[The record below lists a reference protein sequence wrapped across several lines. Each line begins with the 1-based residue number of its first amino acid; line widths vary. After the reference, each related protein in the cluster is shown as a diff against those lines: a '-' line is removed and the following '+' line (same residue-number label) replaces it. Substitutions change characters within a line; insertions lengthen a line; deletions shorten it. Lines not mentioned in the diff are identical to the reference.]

1 VSRRGTPGAALA
13 VLFALLVWP
22 AVLAGGGRTSE
33 AADQAAVH
41 LPLIREL
48 ARTWPDVDLARYGA
62 ATGPGYHLA
71 LATVAR
77 FVSGEERAL
86 RLAGSLFALLL
97 LAAVWRAAARPAGE
111 RRAALLVL
119 PLLTSAY
126 TLGAAIWLTTDDAA
140 LAFAAL
146 AAGGA
151 LAPPP
156 TAAAAARRGLWAAC
170 AVFVRQVHAWTAV
183 PVFLAARGDGS
194 VRRTAVAAAAAL
206 APLAILAFF
215 VSRWG
220 GLVQPEFA
228 EFHAG
233 ANAANVL
240 LALALCGAY
249 GPFFLPAAGVPLRRA
264 LRPDRLGAMA
274 AGTGLAIGLLVPSA
288 YDMDAGRW
296 AGPAWRVLGRT
307 AVVADRALPMVLLA
321 AAGAVT
327 VARLAA
333 AAVGGGRRRETLL
346 LAATGAAWVAAQSM
360 NAQAFQRYLEP
371 PVLIGLAWLTALAP
385 RPAGRAAEAGP
396 ALLALLL
403 LAGSAATI
411 YRPIFMA
418 SP

>member
-1 VSRRGTPGAALA
+1 
-13 VLFALLVWP
+13 
-22 AVLAGGGRTSE
+22 
-33 AADQAAVH
+33 
-41 LPLIREL
+41 
-48 ARTWPDVDLARYGA
+48 
-62 ATGPGYHLA
+62 
-71 LATVAR
+71 
-77 FVSGEERAL
+77 
-86 RLAGSLFALLL
+86 
-97 LAAVWRAAARPAGE
+97 
-111 RRAALLVL
+111 
-119 PLLTSAY
+119 
-126 TLGAAIWLTTDDAA
+126 
-140 LAFAAL
+140 
-146 AAGGA
+146 
-151 LAPPP
+151 
-156 TAAAAARRGLWAAC
+156 
-170 AVFVRQVHAWTAV
+170 VRQVHAWTAV

-194 VRRTAVAAAAAL
+194 ARRTTVAAAAAL

-220 GLVQPEFA
+220 GLVPAEFA

-274 AGTGLAIGLLVPSA
+274 AGTGLAIGLLVPSS

-307 AVVADRALPMVLLA
+307 AVIADRALPLLLLA

-333 AAVGGGRRRETLL
+333 AAASGGRRRETLL
-346 LAATGAAWVAAQSM
+346 LAATGAAWIAAQSM

-385 RPAGRAAEAGP
+385 RPPGRAAEAGP

-403 LAGSAATI
+403 LAGSVATI
-411 YRPIFMA
+411 YRPILMA